1 MTENQ
6 GMYGDNSRRAPMA
19 ALAAGISV
27 LALSVTHGS
36 AADLGGNCCA
46 DLEERIAELEATTA
60 RKGNRKV
67 SLEIGGQVN
76 QALMFWDDG
85 VDQDTYVVTNDNSRS
100 RFRFRGKAKINSDLE
115 AGYALEIGVRTA
127 NSKRFT
133 QFNPDGND
141 TASDIGLDLRDSY
154 WFLKSK
160 TYGGVSVGFQADAT
174 DAITETNLTQT
185 KDFAKL
191 SDMEDFGLGLIL
203 RSSDTGDLT
212 TSGGT
217 TGRLTFRRLIGDA
230 GDQPGD
236 GDRRHNLVKYETPE
250 FAGFT
255 GQASWGEDDV
265 WGVALRYAGSH
276 AGFKV
281 AAGIGYDETTDGT
294 DTNTSCNATVNGD
307 QKCHQYGGSVSV
319 LHEATGLF
327 VSAGAGAKED
337 ELLDRT
343 ARFAGT
349 GADDRQTFWAL
360 QAGIERKWFP
370 LGKTTVFGEYYDY
383 DGGANN
389 RRAAIASGDALNPFG
404 AGVTAAISNTGL
416 EAYGFGVAQ
425 GLDAAAMV
433 VYLSYRHVEGDLT
446 VREINGGVAD
456 GAVANVGLEDL
467 DLVQAGAII
476 KF

>member
-1 MTENQ
+1 
-6 GMYGDNSRRAPMA
+6 MYGDMINQTSWRALVLVA
-19 ALAAGISV
+19 GTALAGFTPA
-27 LALSVTHGS
+27 S

-76 QALMFWDDG
+76 EAVMFWDDG
-85 VDQDTYVVTNDNSRS
+85 GESNAYVVTNDNART
-100 RFRFRGKAKINSDLE
+100 RFRFKGKAKINSDVE
-115 AGYALEIGVRTA
+115 AGYALEIGVRSA

-133 QFNPDGND
+133 QSNDEGDD
-141 TASDIGLDLRDSY
+141 TATDVGFDLRDSY

-160 TYGGVSVGFQADAT
+160 TYGGVSVGFQADAS
-174 DAITETNLTQT
+174 DAITEINLTQT

-191 SDMEDFGLGLIL
+191 SDMEDFGLGLQL
-203 RSSDTGDLT
+203 RSS
-212 TSGGT
+212 SN
-217 TGRLTFRRLIGDA
+217 GRLTGSGLSFRRLIGDA

-236 GDRRHNLVKYETPE
+236 GDRRHNLVKYETPV

-265 WGVALRYAGSH
+265 WDLGLRYAGDF

-281 AAGIGYDETTDGT
+281 AAGVAYGETTDGG
-294 DTNTSCNATVNGD
+294 DTNTSCNATIGTAPNVD
-307 QKCHQYGGSVSV
+307 QQCRQYGGSISV
-319 LHEATGLF
+319 LHESTGLF
-327 VSAGAGAKED
+327 VSVGAGAKED
-337 ELLDRT
+337 ELLDET
-343 ARFAGT
+343 VRFAGT

-370 LGKTTVFGEYYDY
+370 LGKTTVFGEYYEY
-383 DGGANN
+383 EGGANS
-389 RRAAIASGDALNPFG
+389 RRTVGNNDALDPFAGANPG
-404 AGVTAAISNTGL
+404 AVWSTGL

-446 VREINGGVAD
+446 VRQLNGPSPTGVAT
-456 GAVANVGLEDL
+456 GGLANVGLEDL